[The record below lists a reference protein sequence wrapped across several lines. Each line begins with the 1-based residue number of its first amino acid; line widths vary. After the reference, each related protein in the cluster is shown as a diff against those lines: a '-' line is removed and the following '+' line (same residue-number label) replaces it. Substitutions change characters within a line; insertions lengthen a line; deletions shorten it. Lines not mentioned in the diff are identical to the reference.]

1 MVGDY
6 SMMVGYCCRSGKSK
20 NTFHNM
26 VVAFEG
32 NMLAVVFEPALVAFA
47 DDKDDMEAVGIL
59 AVNCYGRLHRFRTV
73 ENDPRIQIGIGDTVE
88 HVLADVFHRLVIRV
102 FEGENQ
108 MVDAVLRGPD
118 DFRSAIVRFIACGS
132 SDQRDFR
139 IVLAVALVD
148 IVNAVTEA

>member
-6 SMMVGYCCRSGKSK
+6 SMMVGCRCRSGKSK

-59 AVNCYGRLHRFRTV
+59 AIDYYGRFHCFRTV

-118 DFRSAIVRFIACGS
+118 DFRSAIVRFLACGS
-132 SDQRDFR
+132 SD
-139 IVLAVALVD
+139 
-148 IVNAVTEA
+148 

>member
-73 ENDPRIQIGIGDTVE
+73 ENDPRIQIGIW
-88 HVLADVFHRLVIRV
+88 
-102 FEGENQ
+102 
-108 MVDAVLRGPD
+108 
-118 DFRSAIVRFIACGS
+118 
-132 SDQRDFR
+132 
-139 IVLAVALVD
+139 
-148 IVNAVTEA
+148 